1 MTKKIC
7 FFTTT
12 FSSHEQVRLS
22 YAEKY
27 FPPEV
32 QLFLLTPHSQN
43 KYNLNRTKIIEPP
56 ENKIKFIFHLRRF
69 CKKNNIDLLL
79 NLGTYKEVYASF
91 LATIFSRTKFIIN
104 EHGDIINY
112 PKLRTN
118 FLFRFIDR
126 IDQFFVF
133 TMYHFSKSVVLGAKD
148 QAEELRKYLFLM
160 KQKIYCLPLIID
172 EKIFDIKNKTKTRKK
187 LHLPLKKDIL
197 IFVGR
202 ISYLKGS
209 DILYDLAKQ
218 NPDKIFL
225 LAGNELDKTFS
236 EKKLKNVILLGSKGP
251 EELADYYAASD
262 LSILPS
268 KIEGFGLVSRESML
282 CGTPALV
289 SNILALKSI
298 PNAIISENTA
308 KDMQI
313 KINEFFSI
321 PLKQREKNS
330 KKLREAIVNETSYDK
345 LKEKYLEIF
354 YK

>member
-1 MTKKIC
+1 MNKRIC

-12 FSSHEQVRLS
+12 FSSHEQVRMF

-27 FPPEV
+27 FPKEV
-32 QLFLLTPHSQN
+32 QLFLITPHSQN
-43 KYNLNRTKIIEPP
+43 KYQLTRTKIIEPS
-56 ENKIKFIFHLRRF
+56 ENKIKFILFLRKF

-91 LATIFSRTKFIIN
+91 LATIFSRTKFTIN

-112 PKLRTN
+112 PKLKNN
-118 FLFRFIDR
+118 FLLRLVER
-126 IDQFFVF
+126 IDQFLVF

-148 QAEELRKYLFLM
+148 QAEELRKCLFLM
-160 KQKIYCLPLIID
+160 KKKIYDLPLIID
-172 EKIFDIKNKTKTRKK
+172 EKIFNIKNKTKMRKK
-187 LHLPLKKDIL
+187 LHLPQKKDIL

-209 DILYDLAKQ
+209 DILYELAKK
-218 NPDKIFL
+218 NEDKIFL
-225 LAGNELDKTFS
+225 LIGNELDKKFS
-236 EKKLKNVILLGSKGP
+236 EKKLKNVFLLGPKGP
-251 EELADYYAASD
+251 EELSEYYSASD

-268 KIEGFGLVSRESML
+268 RVEGFGLVSRESML

-298 PNAIISENTA
+298 PEAIISENNI
-308 KDMQI
+308 KDMQT
-313 KINEFFSI
+313 KVSEFFSI
-321 PLKQREKNS
+321 PIKQREENS
-330 KKLREAIVNETSYDK
+330 LKLREAIVNETSYDK

-354 YK
+354 YR